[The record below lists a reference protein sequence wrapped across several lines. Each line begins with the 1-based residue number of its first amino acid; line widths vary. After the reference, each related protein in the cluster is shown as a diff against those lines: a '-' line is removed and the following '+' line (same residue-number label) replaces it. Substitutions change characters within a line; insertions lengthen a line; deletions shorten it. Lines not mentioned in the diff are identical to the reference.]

1 MATRLEGLYINITSN
16 DATYLAHPEY
26 YVKFQDGVDKL
37 VFSASQP
44 ASLLASDL
52 NAVQTIITPGY
63 PEEIEHLY
71 LWDNS
76 AGIFRE
82 IPLANSGSHQYVLC
96 LHMVGTGGTLSEP
109 TIQVWDTSAHVTS
122 VLTCL
127 GAGNYLNSY
136 IHVIETRLSGRPS
149 DTWVGTHI
157 AGTKGLGLNGGS
169 ILDVATD
176 LYFNLYVKIPA
187 DVVGQKAETPVFCFR
202 YLYGD

>member
-1 MATRLEGLYINITSN
+1 MATRLDGLYINITSN

-26 YVKFQDGVDKL
+26 YVKFQDGADKL

-44 ASLLASDL
+44 ASLLAADL
-52 NAVQTIITPGY
+52 NAVQTIVNPGY
-63 PEEIEHLY
+63 AEEIEHLY

-76 AGIFRE
+76 AGIFRL
-82 IPLANSGSHQYVLC
+82 IPLAGSGSYQYVFC
-96 LHMVGTGGTLSEP
+96 LSMAGTGGTLSEP
-109 TIQVWDTSAHVTS
+109 TVQVWDTSAHTTS

-157 AGTKGLGLNGGS
+157 AGTKGLGLNGGN
-169 ILDVATD
+169 ILDEATD
-176 LYFNLYVKIPA
+176 LYFNMYVKIPA
-187 DVVGQKAETPVFCFR
+187 DVVGQEVEAPVFVFR
-202 YLYGD
+202 YLFGD